1 MAAPANTVAPALSGT
16 QEIGYTLSCSAGT
29 WTGGVDSYA
38 YQWQQQLP
46 GVVQFSDISGAAA
59 NSYIIIAGNQ
69 ESVIRCK
76 VTATNTDGST
86 IAYSDSS
93 AAIPND
99 WLIVEDGTGK
109 ADSNTYA
116 DLAYADNY
124 FSVRNNSTWQ
134 NYNIG
139 QRKSAL
145 IKGAAY
151 VDQYDFIG
159 TKKTATQAM
168 QWPRI
173 NAKVDGYLLDST
185 LIPKALKDAQCEA
198 GLRAAAGEIMAD
210 IESGSTIEETVDV
223 ITVKYSEYSSS
234 GVTRYPIIESLLRKL
249 VTSSGNYHRVVR
261 T

>member
-1 MAAPANTVAPALSGT
+1 MPAPSILTAPSLSGT
-16 QEIGYTLSCSAGT
+16 QEVGYTVSCTYGT
-29 WTGGVDSYA
+29 WSHGVDSYA
-38 YQWQQQLP
+38 YQWQEQMP
-46 GVVQFSDISGAAA
+46 GEHPYEDIAGATS
-59 NSYIIIAGNQ
+59 NTYIIIASDQ
-69 ESVIRCK
+69 AHIIRCK
-76 VTATNTDGST
+76 VTATNSSGST
-86 IAYSDSS
+86 IAYSDATS
-93 AAIPND
+93 AIPND

-109 ADSNTYA
+109 DDSNSYA

-134 NYNIG
+134 TYNIG

-151 VDQYDFIG
+151 VEQYDFIG

-198 GLRAAAGEIMAD
+198 SLRAAAGEIMAD

-223 ITVKYSEYSSS
+223 ITVKYSEHSST
-234 GVTRYPIIESLLRKL
+234 GVTRYPVIESLLRKL
-249 VTSSGNYHRVVR
+249 VTSSGNYHRTVR